1 MGISLIAGCFGSRWT
16 AGEMQ
21 TDKIGE
27 KRITQ
32 QLQKRGNIAELSFA
46 YIYKSVL
53 FFLKTNTI
61 LRSL

>member
-53 FFLKTNTI
+53 FFLKD
-61 LRSL
+61 

>member
-21 TDKIGE
+21 TDKIAE

-46 YIYKSVL
+46 YIYKSV
-53 FFLKTNTI
+53 FLKTNTI